1 MPRILV
7 AECKQ
12 EVSTFNPVLSG
23 YEDFEVLRG
32 AGDSCIAPRAQLG
45 DGRRAG
51 GVRRTAGCGGRARLQ
66 RTLDDVGRY
75 AARGGLPAHR
85 RGVCRG
91 VGERAWRKRRWMRV
105 YFSLHGAM
113 AAEDELDPEG
123 RLLEITRAAVGPDVP
138 IVISMDL
145 HGIPTDKM
153 LRHCDALTAFHTY
166 PHVDFADTGMRAAR
180 LLLRMLDGE
189 VDPVMAFVTVPA
201 LVRGNELIT
210 ETGLFGEMIREAQRY
225 ERETGAL
232 AAGMFIGNPFTD
244 VPELQTYS
252 YVIRDGDAETAAT
265 QATELANRFWAVR
278 ERLHQPLTS
287 MDEAVE
293 MVKNARRNG
302 DPGGRGRR
310 DKFRRV
316 RATATRSCARLMD
329 SGYEARVLAPIVD
342 AAGGGRRH
350 RPRAWATW

>member
-32 AGDSCIAPRAQLG
+32 QEIPALHRGLNSEMAGALEVFAGRPDVEVAPAYSARSMTSAGTLREADFQRIAAE
-45 DGRRAG
+45 
-51 GVRRTAGCGGRARLQ
+51 
-66 RTLDDVGRY
+66 Y
-75 AARGGLPAHR
+75 AAALAN
-85 RGVCRG
+85 VL
-91 VGERAWRKRRWMRV
+91 GEAPVDAV

-123 RLLEITRAAVGPDVP
+123 RLLEITRAAAGPDVP

-180 LLLRMLDGE
+180 LLLRLLDGE

-210 ETGLFGEMIREAQRY
+210 ETGLFGDMIREAQRF

-252 YVIRDGDAETAAT
+252 YVIRD
-265 QATELANRFWAVR
+265 R
-278 ERLHQPLTS
+278 
-287 MDEAVE
+287 
-293 MVKNARRNG
+293 
-302 DPGGRGRR
+302 
-310 DKFRRV
+310 
-316 RATATRSCARLMD
+316 
-329 SGYEARVLAPIVD
+329 
-342 AAGGGRRH
+342 
-350 RPRAWATW
+350 